1 MFAEQILSSGHRSE
15 KRPTP
20 IENTFYRGHILY
32 EKAFYNVYRTHFIV
46 WTQELEAANADLD
59 RALHV
64 ALAVHQEDAHARSQ
78 LQV

>member
-1 MFAEQILSSGHRSE
+1 MFTEHILSSG
-15 KRPTP
+15 
-20 IENTFYRGHILY
+20 
-32 EKAFYNVYRTHFIV
+32 
-46 WTQELEAANADLD
+46 TQELEAANADLD